1 MFSFYPRKE
10 SLLGL
15 DISSSAIKLVE
26 MTRKGRDYRIE
37 SYAVAPLPEGV
48 ANEKDIVEP
57 EPVGEAI
64 RKALRDSRTRLKRCA
79 LAVPASMVISK
90 IIAMPAAAIPRAEME
105 AQMAMEA
112 EQHIPYPMNE
122 VNYDFEVLGPS
133 AHSPDTVDVLLAAT
147 RSENVEVRVAAA
159 EMAGLTV
166 EIVDTETHAL
176 EKVLRYLTTELEQH
190 SSLAVVDFG
199 ATMTGISVF
208 EQGRLTFSRE
218 QAFGGRQLTEE
229 IMHRYGLSWQEAGLA
244 KKEGNLPENYVSEVL
259 EPFKDNM
266 VRQLHRFLQFYY
278 ASSQRDSVA
287 QILVCGGC
295 ARIPG
300 IDEQIQSVIGI
311 PVRVVNPFTRVALG
325 AKVSPVRFT
334 NDMQALLIA
343 AGLSLRGLD

>member
-15 DISSSAIKLVE
+15 DISSSAVKLVE

-48 ANEKDIVEP
+48 SNEKDIVEP

-64 RKALRDSRTRLKRCA
+64 RRAIKDSRTRLKNCA
-79 LAVPASMVISK
+79 VAIPTSMAISK
-90 IIAMPAAAIPRAEME
+90 IITMPASIPLAEME

-133 AHSPDTVDVLLAAT
+133 ANAPEAVDVLLAAT

-166 EIVDTETHAL
+166 DIVDTETHAL
-176 EKVLRYLTTELEQH
+176 EKVLRHLTTELEQH
-190 SSLAVVDFG
+190 DSLAIVDFG

-218 QAFGGRQLTEE
+218 QTFGGRQLTEE

-259 EPFKDNM
+259 EPFKDSM

-287 QILVCGGC
+287 QILICGGC

-300 IDEQIQSVIGI
+300 VDEQIQAAIGI
-311 PVRVVNPFTRVALG
+311 PVRVINPFTRVALG
-325 AKVSPVRFT
+325 PRVSPVRFT

-343 AGLSLRGLD
+343 AGLSLRGLE

>member
-1 MFSFYPRKE
+1 MFSFYPQKE

-64 RKALRDSRTRLKRCA
+64 RKALRDSRTRLKHCA
-79 LAVPASMVISK
+79 LAIPTSMAISK
-90 IIAMPAAAIPRAEME
+90 IVQMSASIPKAEME

-112 EQHIPYPMNE
+112 DQHIPYPMNE

-133 AHSPDTVDVLLAAT
+133 VHAPDTVDILLAAT

-166 EIVDTETHAL
+166 DIVDTETHAL
-176 EKVLRYLTTELEQH
+176 EKVLRHLTSELEQH
-190 SSLAVVDFG
+190 ETLAIVDFG

-278 ASSQRDSVA
+278 ASSQRDSVS
-287 QILVCGGC
+287 QVLLCGGC

-300 IDEQIQSVIGI
+300 IDEQAQSVIGL
-311 PVRVVNPFTRVALG
+311 PVRVVNPFTRVGLG
-325 AKVSPVRFT
+325 SKVSPVRFT
-334 NDMQALLIA
+334 NDMQALLVA
-343 AGLSLRGLD
+343 AGLSLRGLE